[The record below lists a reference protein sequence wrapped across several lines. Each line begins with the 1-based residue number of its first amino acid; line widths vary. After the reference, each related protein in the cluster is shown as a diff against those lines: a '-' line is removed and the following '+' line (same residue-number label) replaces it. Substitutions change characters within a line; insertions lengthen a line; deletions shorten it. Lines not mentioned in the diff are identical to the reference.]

1 MTKNLQA
8 TPDMELIRQQFEGL
22 NKYDPIVDHDSTAI
36 VEDSNYHG
44 HFSKNEGVFA
54 IFLDII
60 QDIKDKFQQKEED
73 EEFTC
78 NCYIKPSSKNLASYV
93 IKSSQPSEEIEI
105 GDLPKVKETARN
117 KILVLRKRILCLC
130 SL

>member
-1 MTKNLQA
+1 MFQKRHKEINTSAINSRVTKNIQA

-22 NKYDPIVDHDSTAI
+22 NKYDPIEDNDLTAT
-36 VEDSNYHG
+36 VENSNYHG

-73 EEFTC
+73 DEFTC

-93 IKSSQPSEEIEI
+93 IKSSQPSEEIDI
-105 GDLPKVKETARN
+105 DDLPKVM
-117 KILVLRKRILCLC
+117 
-130 SL
+130 

>member
-1 MTKNLQA
+1 MYLKRYKEISALETYPEWQKNLQA

-22 NKYDPIVDHDSTAI
+22 NKYEPIEDNDAAVT

-60 QDIKDKFQQKEED
+60 QDIKDKLQPKEED
-73 EEFTC
+73 KEFAC

-93 IKSSQPSEEIEI
+93 IKSSQPSEEIDI
-105 GDLPKVKETARN
+105 DDLPKVM
-117 KILVLRKRILCLC
+117 
-130 SL
+130 

>member
-1 MTKNLQA
+1 MAKNLQA

-22 NKYDPIVDHDSTAI
+22 NKYDPVEDNDAAVT

-60 QDIKDKFQQKEED
+60 QDIKDKFQQKEEE

-78 NCYIKPSSKNLASYV
+78 NCYIKPSSKNLASFV
-93 IKSSQPSEEIEI
+93 IKSSQPSEEIDI
-105 GDLPKVKETARN
+105 DDLPKVM
-117 KILVLRKRILCLC
+117 
-130 SL
+130 